1 MEARNSAPITR
12 TLQLAEIVRRSAVK
26 LSMGMDDAT
35 ADEIA
40 AAVHAACPEACHFFP
55 AEALTAWVM
64 AVKTGAPLPVDP
76 RWSVIDMPFEWQGM
90 RLVDADLLHAA
101 RSAGLWVNVWTVD
114 EPEEMRYLVGLGVG
128 GIMTDR
134 PDLLREVLAEIL

>member
-1 MEARNSAPITR
+1 
-12 TLQLAEIVRRSAVK
+12 
-26 LSMGMDDAT
+26 
-35 ADEIA
+35 
-40 AAVHAACPEACHFFP
+40 
-55 AEALTAWVM
+55 
-64 AVKTGAPLPVDP
+64 
-76 RWSVIDMPFEWQGM
+76 MPFEWQGM
-90 RLVDADLLHAA
+90 RLVDADLLQAA